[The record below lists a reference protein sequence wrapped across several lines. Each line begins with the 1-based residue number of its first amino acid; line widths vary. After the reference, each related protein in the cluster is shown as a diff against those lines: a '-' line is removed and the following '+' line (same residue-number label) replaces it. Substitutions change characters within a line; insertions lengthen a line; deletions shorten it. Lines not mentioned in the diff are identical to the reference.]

1 MPKRVIKLKRPISQV
16 VVVPANHVN
25 PDQAMPPET
34 IPQTVIEEPPAPP
47 SLPENAVILTED
59 ELQQERDAA
68 YQQGLRDG
76 EAFGFQN
83 ATEQLRQSLD
93 MLSGLVEHITQ
104 HQAHIFTHSESYCLE
119 LIFAMTEKIV
129 GVLSDQQKNL
139 VQEVL
144 RRVLKEAEISG
155 KVKILVHPQNLA
167 DIRSIEGELRQTL
180 PDLKELGL
188 VADESIAPGGCV
200 IETGLGKVDAR
211 INTQLNEMV
220 DKLRKLFHELEA
232 DDEPPPLEEGAVAGT
247 GF

>member
-1 MPKRVIKLKRPISQV
+1 MSSLPKRVIKLKRPISQV
-16 VVVPANHVN
+16 VVVPANHVTTTEV
-25 PDQAMPPET
+25 MPPET
-34 IPQTVIEEPPAPP
+34 APQTAFEEPSPP
-47 SLPENAVILTED
+47 PPVPENVITLTED

-83 ATEQLRQSLD
+83 ATDQLRQSFD
-93 MLSGLVEHITQ
+93 MLSNLVDNITQ

-155 KVKILVHPQNLA
+155 KVKILVNPQNLA
-167 DIRSIEGELRQTL
+167 DIRSIEGELRQML

-188 VADESIAPGGCV
+188 VADQSIAPGGCV

-232 DDEPPPLEEGAVAGT
+232 DEGAAPVE
-247 GF
+247 